1 MKPKIVIQIYKSRLI
16 LSKEDRGFQNR
27 SVLKW
32 PDSIESS
39 TSKIEDDCVRF
50 ISNLDFSTTESFA
63 NSEFFVTLDYH
74 PETKIPKNQ
83 FYDDLDEVS
92 FNFSKLTRFKF
103 DIFEFEKM
111 SSDQVNLFFNGTN
124 LGIPKRQSF
133 QIASLSLNSPVRIK
147 INWKSDFS
155 FSQGKERQFYEL
167 DYIVEFKGIFE
178 TFLRENPKTETFLK
192 YIQISNCKEI
202 DLRKILN

>member
-1 MKPKIVIQIYKSRLI
+1 MKPKIVIQIYKSRLV

-27 SVLKW
+27 PVLKW
-32 PDSIESS
+32 PDHIESS
-39 TSKIEDDCVRF
+39 TTKIEDSCVRF
-50 ISNLDFSTTESFA
+50 ISSLDFSTTESFT
-63 NSEFFVTLDYH
+63 NSEFLVALDYH

-92 FNFSKLTRFKF
+92 FNSSNLSRFKF

-111 SSDQVNLFFNGTN
+111 TSDQVNLFFNGTN
-124 LGIPKRQSF
+124 LGVPKRQSF
-133 QIASLSLNSPVRIK
+133 QIASLSPNSPVRIK

-155 FSQGKERQFYEL
+155 FSRGKERQFYEL

-178 TFLRENPKTETFLK
+178 TFLRESTKTETFLK
-192 YIQISNCKEI
+192 DIQISNCKEI

>member
-1 MKPKIVIQIYKSRLI
+1 MKPKVVIQIYKSRLV

-27 SVLKW
+27 PVLKW
-32 PDSIESS
+32 PDHIESS
-39 TSKIEDDCVRF
+39 TAKIEDGCVRF
-50 ISNLDFSTTESFA
+50 ISSLDFSRTESFA
-63 NSEFFVTLDYH
+63 NSEFFVALDYH

-133 QIASLSLNSPVRIK
+133 QIASLSPNSPVRIK

-155 FSQGKERQFYEL
+155 FSRGKKDNF
-167 DYIVEFKGIFE
+167 
-178 TFLRENPKTETFLK
+178 TN
-192 YIQISNCKEI
+192 
-202 DLRKILN
+202 

>member
-1 MKPKIVIQIYKSRLI
+1 MKPKVVIQIYKSRLI

-27 SVLKW
+27 PVLKW

-39 TSKIEDDCVRF
+39 TSKIEDGCVRF

-83 FYDDLDEVS
+83 FYDDLNEVS

-111 SSDQVNLFFNGTN
+111 SSD
-124 LGIPKRQSF
+124 
-133 QIASLSLNSPVRIK
+133 
-147 INWKSDFS
+147 
-155 FSQGKERQFYEL
+155 
-167 DYIVEFKGIFE
+167 
-178 TFLRENPKTETFLK
+178 
-192 YIQISNCKEI
+192 
-202 DLRKILN
+202 